1 MSGKE
6 IWNSTEE
13 EEGEE
18 EGEGEEV
25 RRQLQAAMA
34 TRELN
39 QSETIWKFK
48 SFHNERRNLE
58 IPSKPERGGVGK
70 RKKKNEKRKTKNE
83 KEKEKERGGGGGG
96 VSMTH
101 LRATANGVD
110 LSKRSWSGAVG

>member
-6 IWNSTEE
+6 IWNSTE
-13 EEGEE
+13 EE

-70 RKKKNEKRKTKNE
+70 RKKKNEKRKTK
-83 KEKEKERGGGGGG
+83 KEKRKTKKKRKKKRKKKEEVEEEVCR
-96 VSMTH
+96 
-101 LRATANGVD
+101 
-110 LSKRSWSGAVG
+110 